1 MDSNGSMAWYTS
13 LYITYQAINPFVSI
27 AIDASIINERYLI
40 GRSSRVRWAQAF
52 VVGGL
57 CRLDGRTRTATLALD
72 CVALRHCHPHQG
84 VSTSLQLSSSSSR
97 DSSSLADV
105 RIDANQPSCMLLG
118 VIAIVIAVPAI
129 TSTKRMHDGGFV

>member
-1 MDSNGSMAWYTS
+1 MFAGLKPSLSEDSADSTAEPEPPRWRWTAS
-13 LYITYQAINPFVSI
+13 HFAI
-27 AIDASIINERYLI
+27 AIRIK
-40 GRSSRVRWAQAF
+40 
-52 VVGGL
+52 
-57 CRLDGRTRTATLALD
+57 
-72 CVALRHCHPHQG
+72 G